1 MALSITAESRSIRG
15 RATDQLRANGKVPG
29 IVYGFEIEP
38 VNIELDR
45 NELERLYENAG
56 ESSLVD
62 LKVGNEIYSV
72 LIQDLQRDPLTDF
85 LTHVDFRKLNMNE
98 KVETTIPITL
108 IGEAPAVKE
117 LGGTLI
123 QSLDEV
129 DVEALPAVLVREFT
143 ISVESLKT
151 FEDSIR
157 VSDLTIPEGMD
168 ISNDPDQSIAS
179 VIPPRSQEEI
189 DALDSEVDTDVS
201 KVEVATEKDEEVE
214 GEKEEVAK
222 KE

>member
-108 IGEAPAVKE
+108 VGEAPAVKE